1 MKFVV
6 LRSNDTRD
14 TLYKDT
20 AYGTRLYS
28 DENGVNPSAAA
39 SNTIWERMTSDLDAA
54 CIQRVELNGDVV
66 YCRENSDMDWEA
78 VEKESIDE
86 LKKKTHEEIKA
97 KYGLL
102 THACVIVRGCDDLLC
117 GIFHRAIEREPNS
130 EDAEPIVD

>member
-20 AYGTRLYS
+20 AFGTRLYS
-28 DENGVNPSAAA
+28 DENGKDPSESA
-39 SNTIWERMTSDLDAA
+39 SKAIWERMTDDLDAT
-54 CIQRVELNGDVV
+54 CIERVELNGEVV
-66 YCRENSDMDWEA
+66 FSRENSDVDWEA

-86 LKKKTHEEIKA
+86 LKTKTYDEIKA

-102 THACVIVRGCDDLLC
+102 THACVIVRSCDDLLC

-130 EDAEPIVD
+130 EDAEPTID